1 MSEVIRIPQ
10 PNGHP
15 DKTITLASSAG
26 FCYGVKRAVDK
37 AFSVAESVSDAV
49 TLGPII
55 HNPQVVGR
63 LAFLGVPSVADPHD
77 THPGQ
82 TVIIRSHGVG
92 ADVIEKLGGREI
104 IDCTCPHV
112 ARIHKIAREVTE
124 AGEILLIAGNPSHPE
139 VEGIRAEP

>member
-10 PNGHP
+10 LNGRP

-63 LAFLGVPSVADPHD
+63 LASLGVPSVADPHD

-104 IDCTCPHV
+104 IDCTLSL
-112 ARIHKIAREVTE
+112 IHI
-124 AGEILLIAGNPSHPE
+124 S
-139 VEGIRAEP
+139 EPTRP

>member
-10 PNGHP
+10 PNGRP

-37 AFSVAESVSDAV
+37 AFSIAESSTNAV

-63 LAFLGVPSVADPHD
+63 LASLGVPSVSGPEE
-77 THPGQ
+77 TRPGQ

-92 ADVIEKLGGREI
+92 ADVIGKLSLSL
-104 IDCTCPHV
+104 
-112 ARIHKIAREVTE
+112 IHI
-124 AGEILLIAGNPSHPE
+124 
-139 VEGIRAEP
+139 